1 MEDKSVMTGKD
12 KQWETKLNKGTLFQN
27 QSENPSAPDY
37 TGDVNV
43 DGVHWK
49 LALWKNK
56 KGYLGIEFTNPNA
69 FKGNTDFNKIDHSPT
84 KTLTNDETE
93 ALLNGKKAKDEF
105 NDDIPF

>member
-1 MEDKSVMTGKD
+1 LSVK
-12 KQWETKLNKGTLFQN
+12 
-27 QSENPSAPDY
+27 
-37 TGDVNV
+37 
-43 DGVHWK
+43 
-49 LALWKNK
+49 
-56 KGYLGIEFTNPNA
+56 FTNPKA